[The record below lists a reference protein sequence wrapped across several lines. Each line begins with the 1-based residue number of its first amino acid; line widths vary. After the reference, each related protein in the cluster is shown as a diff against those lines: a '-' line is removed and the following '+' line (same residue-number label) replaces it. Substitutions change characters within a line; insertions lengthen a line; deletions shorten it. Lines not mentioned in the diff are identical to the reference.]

1 MIIMLFLTHV
11 DIESK
16 SRPKWRT
23 SNYFLCCHWYSNSIV
38 ALSLLSALNT
48 LHKYDVIWILR
59 TYLDKSTDND
69 ALSIDGYNIIRAGP
83 PHGQKRVGVC
93 IYLK

>member
-1 MIIMLFLTHV
+1 M
-11 DIESK
+11 
-16 SRPKWRT
+16 
-23 SNYFLCCHWYSNSIV
+23 

-48 LHKYDVIWILR
+48 LHKYDVIWISR
-59 TYLDKSTDND
+59 TYLDKSTNND
-69 ALSIDGYNIIRAGP
+69 ASSIDGYNIIRAGP